1 MVNQE
6 LVRAPGEVAAAR
18 SIAAAIPSV
27 FVTSPLAW
35 KTTTFG
41 GRTPV
46 PNVRSVFWLVS

>member
-1 MVNQE
+1 M
-6 LVRAPGEVAAAR
+6 RDPGVVAAAR
-18 SIAAAIPSV
+18 SIAAAIPAV

-46 PNVRSVFWLVS
+46 PNVCSVRWLVS